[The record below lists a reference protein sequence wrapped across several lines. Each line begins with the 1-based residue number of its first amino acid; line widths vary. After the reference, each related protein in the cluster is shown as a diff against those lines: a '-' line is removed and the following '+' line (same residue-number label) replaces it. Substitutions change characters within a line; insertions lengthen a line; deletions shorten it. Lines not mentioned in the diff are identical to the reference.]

1 MERVDVVVAGCGV
14 VGLACAWQLARRGV
28 KVAALDRG
36 PVGQGTSA
44 TSFAWANA
52 STKTAF
58 EPYHRLNAAGLAAYD
73 ALAAEHGAAA
83 IGLHG
88 RGSLQWAPA
97 ENDLLVAGLQDAY
110 ETLRRW
116 NYPVEW
122 LDRVAIAARWPALLL
137 VEDIVG
143 VFCGTER
150 WIDVPRLL
158 GWLAAD
164 FRRLGGTL
172 LEHRGITSVRRE
184 GGRIAAVG
192 TSAGEVETRAL
203 LIAAGIDTPTL
214 AALATGDAALAKAFP
229 LQVSPGFLV
238 ETTPVAAAK
247 PLDVLLWAADE
258 DGLHLQSSPRGGLL
272 LGAGDIDEWVGEG
285 DRPAVIEKATAAL
298 VERARSWLPA
308 IETTGLRAS
317 GKVGRRPM
325 PADGYS
331 ILGPLAEAPGAWV
344 AVTHS
349 GVTLALEIGRL
360 LAEEIAT
367 GAMPGALAP
376 FRPNRFAL

>member
-14 VGLACAWQLARRGV
+14 VGLACAWQLVRRGL
-28 KVAALDRG
+28 KVAAVDRG
-36 PVGQGTSA
+36 RFGQGTSA

-58 EPYHRLNAAGLAAYD
+58 EPYHRLNAAGLAGYN

-97 ENDLLVAGLQDAY
+97 GNDLLAGQLQDAY
-110 ETLRRW
+110 ETLRGW

-137 VEDIVG
+137 VEDMVG
-143 VFCGTER
+143 LFCGTER
-150 WIDVPRLL
+150 WVDLPCLL
-158 GWLAAD
+158 AWLAAD
-164 FRRLGGTL
+164 FRRLGGVL
-172 LEHRGITSVRRE
+172 LENRPIAAVRRD
-184 GGRIAAVG
+184 GGRIAAIE
-192 TSAGEVETRAL
+192 TAAGEIETGRL
-203 LIAAGIDTPTL
+203 LIAAGIDTPKL
-214 AALATGDAALAKAFP
+214 AALATGDATLAEEFP

-258 DGLHLQSSPRGGLL
+258 DGLHLQPSPRGGLL
-272 LGAGDIDEWVGEG
+272 LGAGDIDDWVGDG

-298 VERARSWLPA
+298 VERARGWLPA
-308 IETTGLRAS
+308 LETTGLTAS

-367 GAMPGALAP
+367 GDMPAALAP
-376 FRPNRFAL
+376 FRPGRFAL